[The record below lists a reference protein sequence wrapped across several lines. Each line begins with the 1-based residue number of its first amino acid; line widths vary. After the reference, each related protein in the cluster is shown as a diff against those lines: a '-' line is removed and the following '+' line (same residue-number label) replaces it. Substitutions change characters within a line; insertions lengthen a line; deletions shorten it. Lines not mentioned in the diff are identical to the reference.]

1 MYEAHIIE
9 LLSKSCNLLVCRKL
23 LSFEDGNVAMLTK
36 EDGRGKEAKTQY

>member
-1 MYEAHIIE
+1 MYEARVVE
-9 LLSKSCNLLVCRKL
+9 LLSKPSNLSVYRKL